1 MWPQLYKI
9 YYNDFCA
16 LEADVDEMI
25 NGSLPELWSTLRKAT
40 HDHIL
45 VTVKQESQLSAFT
58 QTKSHK
64 TEVFV
69 SYKLLLRVQESIA

>member
-1 MWPQLYKI
+1 MWPQLYKT

-25 NGSLPELWSTLRKAT
+25 NGSLPELWSTLKKAPR
-40 HDHIL
+40 DHIL
-45 VTVKQESQLSAFT
+45 VTVERESQLSAFT

>member
-40 HDHIL
+40 
-45 VTVKQESQLSAFT
+45 VEQESQLSAFT

-64 TEVFV
+64 IEVFV

>member
-1 MWPQLYKI
+1 MWPQLYRT

-25 NGSLPELWSTLRKAT
+25 NGSLPELWSTLMESPR
-40 HDHIL
+40 DHIL
-45 VTVKQESQLSAFT
+45 VTVEQESQLSVFT

-64 TEVFV
+64 IEVFV